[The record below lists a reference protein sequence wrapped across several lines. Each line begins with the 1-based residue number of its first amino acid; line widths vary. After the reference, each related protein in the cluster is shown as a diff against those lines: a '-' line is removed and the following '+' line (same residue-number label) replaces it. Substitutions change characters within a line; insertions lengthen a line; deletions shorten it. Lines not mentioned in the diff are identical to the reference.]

1 MTQEEL
7 ISQVANKSGITE
19 EEAQKVINAFTDEIK
34 VQLRRGEKVTISGFG
49 TFVLSQHKA
58 KSFVNPKTGQTQE
71 IPDRVFPHF
80 KAGGNFKKSIR
91 GG

>member
-7 ISQVANKSGITE
+7 ISQIADKSGISE
-19 EEAQKVINAFTDEIK
+19 DEAQKIINAFTDEIK
-34 VQLRRGEKVTISGFG
+34 EQLRRGEKVTISGFG
-49 TFVLSQHKA
+49 TFILSQHKA
-58 KSFVNPKTGQTQE
+58 KSFINPKTGEKQE

-80 KAGGNFKKSIR
+80 KAGGDFKKSIR